1 MFGIVLSALNAALGP
16 LLTAV
21 FIKALVFTALAAVV
35 LFVIAGLTAAGILP
49 DVNAVLASMGSLP
62 SFTVYILQL
71 FRVDLAVPLCFSA
84 ISTRFI
90 IRRIPFF
97 G

>member
-1 MFGIVLSALNAALGP
+1 MFGIVLSALNAAIGP

-21 FIKALVFTALAAVV
+21 FIKGLIFTALAAVV

-49 DVNAVLASMGSLP
+49 DVNAVLSSMGSLP
-62 SFTVYILQL
+62 SFTLYILQL

-84 ISTRFI
+84 VSTRFI